1 MIIVTG
7 NIMAKTETL
16 DELISLGLEH
26 SRRSRLEPG
35 CLLHA
40 IHQDC
45 ENPLRL
51 VFFEEWAD
59 HAALAEHFKLPASRL
74 FAKKAFSL
82 AAAPPKIEIYE
93 AVAVDIKR

>member
-7 NIMAKTETL
+7 NILAKAETL
-16 DELISLGLEH
+16 DELLALGLEH
-26 SRRSRLEPG
+26 SRRSRFEPG
-35 CLLHA
+35 CLAHT

-45 ENPLRL
+45 ENPMRL

-59 HAALAEHFKLPASRL
+59 HSALTEHFKLPASRL
-74 FAKKAFSL
+74 FADKAFAL
-82 AAAPPKIEIYE
+82 AAVPPKIEIYE